1 MATSRRYRPVLS
13 REGRASVTGRIQ
25 PWGTSRTNIWM
36 TCVVDNVVTNGLDT
50 SMAFNAAGRPSIAY
64 YDYQRDY
71 VKYAYY
77 NGTSWSLEN
86 TYTRFA
92 KSLAMAFATNGW
104 PSIAHVDSQSLKG
117 NLLYHSRGLYS
128 SWETEVT
135 VEAIGSGSYDGS
147 VGLAF
152 APDGRPAISYYDGFN
167 KDLKYAKFNGVQW
180 VRQVIDSVGDVG
192 QYTSLAFSP
201 RGRPAISYFDKTN
214 GKLKVAEYVEGIL
227 VP

>member
-77 NGTSWSLEN
+77 NGTIWSLEN
-86 TYTRFA
+86 TYTRYA
-92 KSLAMAFATNGW
+92 YSLSMAFATNGW
-104 PSIAHVDSQSLKG
+104 PSITHVDSQSLTG
-117 NLLYHSRGLYS
+117 DLVYYSRELYS
-128 SWETEVT
+128 TW
-135 VEAIGSGSYDGS
+135 GC
-147 VGLAF
+147 
-152 APDGRPAISYYDGFN
+152 
-167 KDLKYAKFNGVQW
+167 
-180 VRQVIDSVGDVG
+180 
-192 QYTSLAFSP
+192 
-201 RGRPAISYFDKTN
+201 
-214 GKLKVAEYVEGIL
+214 AEKVEGRRGSR
-227 VP
+227 PSRS